1 MLNENSARMPNKLI
15 YLLKRLSDD
24 WYCTELCHANL
35 KGFNNSYI
43 PLFMSI
49 GTKGIS
55 NSRLASNLSIT
66 KQAASKVIKELEE
79 LNLVKS
85 EKCSTD
91 GRSMMLYLTD
101 SGIRFYEHIKN
112 QMVELEHEYKKVV
125 GARNYENAIDVMLKL
140 VEYHEHMNR
149 EHMNKAVLN

>member
-1 MLNENSARMPNKLI
+1 MLNENSSRMASRLL

-55 NSRLASNLSIT
+55 NSKLAANLSIT

-79 LNLVKS
+79 LELVRS
-85 EKCSTD
+85 EKCNTD

-101 SGIRFYEHIKN
+101 EGIRFYEHIRS
-112 QMVELEHEYKKVV
+112 QMLSLEKEYKKVV
-125 GARNYENAIDVMLKL
+125 GTKNYETAINVMLKL
-140 VEYHEHMNR
+140 VEYHQHM
-149 EHMNKAVLN
+149 EKAALN

>member
-1 MLNENSARMPNKLI
+1 MLNENASRMTSRLL

-49 GTKGIS
+49 GTQGIS
-55 NSRLASNLSIT
+55 NSKLAANLSIT

-79 LNLVKS
+79 LELVRS

-101 SGIRFYEHIKN
+101 EGIRFYEHIKS
-112 QMVELEHEYKKVV
+112 QMLSLEKEYKKVV
-125 GARNYENAIDVMLKL
+125 GTKNYETAINVMLKL
-140 VEYHEHMNR
+140 VEYHQHM
-149 EHMNKAVLN
+149 EKAAIN

>member
-1 MLNENSARMPNKLI
+1 MLNEDTTRLPSKLL

-43 PLFMSI
+43 PMFMSI

-55 NSRLASNLSIT
+55 TSKLAANLSIT

-79 LNLVKS
+79 LDLVRS

-101 SGIRFYEHIKN
+101 QGVSFYEHIAS
-112 QMVELEHEYKKVV
+112 QMVALEKEYKKVV
-125 GARNYENAIDVMLKL
+125 GTKNYENAINVLLKL
-140 VEYHEHMNR
+140 VEYHQNLEKAAMN
-149 EHMNKAVLN
+149 

>member
-1 MLNENSARMPNKLI
+1 MLNEDTTRLASRLL

-43 PLFMSI
+43 PMFMSI

-55 NSRLASNLSIT
+55 TSKLAANLSIT

-79 LNLVKS
+79 LNLVRS

-91 GRSMMLYLTD
+91 ARSIMLYLTD
-101 SGIRFYEHIKN
+101 EGIGFYEHLRSQMKALEN
-112 QMVELEHEYKKVV
+112 QYKKVV
-125 GARNYENAIDVMLKL
+125 GAKNYENAINVMLKL
-140 VEYHEHMNR
+140 VEFHQHHE
-149 EHMNKAVLN
+149 KAAVN

>member
-1 MLNENSARMPNKLI
+1 MLNEDTTRMTNRLL

-24 WYCTELCHANL
+24 WYCTKLCHANL
-35 KGFNNSYI
+35 EGFNNSYL

-55 NSRLASNLSIT
+55 NSKLASTLNIT

-91 GRSMMLYLTD
+91 GRSMMLYLTED
-101 SGIRFYEHIKN
+101 GIHFYEHIRN
-112 QMVELEHEYKKVV
+112 QMITLEQEYKKVV
-125 GARNYENAIDVMLKL
+125 GARNYETAINVMLKL
-140 VEYHEHMNR
+140 VDYHEH
-149 EHMNKAVLN
+149 LN

>member
-1 MLNENSARMPNKLI
+1 MLNEDTNRMTNRLL
-15 YLLKRLSDD
+15 YLLKRLSDN
-24 WYCTELCHANL
+24 WYCNELCHANL
-35 KGFNNSYI
+35 DGFNNSHI

-49 GTKGIS
+49 GTTGIS
-55 NSRLASNLSIT
+55 NSKLAANLSIT

-101 SGIRFYEHIKN
+101 DGVRFYEHIKR
-112 QMVELEHEYKKVV
+112 Q
-125 GARNYENAIDVMLKL
+125 
-140 VEYHEHMNR
+140 
-149 EHMNKAVLN
+149 

>member
-1 MLNENSARMPNKLI
+1 MTNRLL

-24 WYCTELCHANL
+24 WYCTKLCHANL
-35 KGFNNSYI
+35 EGFNNSYL

-55 NSRLASNLSIT
+55 NSKLASTLNIT

-91 GRSMMLYLTD
+91 GRSMMLYLTED
-101 SGIRFYEHIKN
+101 GIHFYEHIRN
-112 QMVELEHEYKKVV
+112 QMITLEQEYKKVV
-125 GARNYENAIDVMLKL
+125 GARNYETAINVMLKL
-140 VEYHEHMNR
+140 VDYHEH
-149 EHMNKAVLN
+149 LN

>member
-1 MLNENSARMPNKLI
+1 MLNEDTTRIPSRLF

-49 GTKGIS
+49 GTKGIA
-55 NSRLASNLSIT
+55 NGRLASNLNIT

-79 LNLVKS
+79 LELVRS

-101 SGIRFYEHIKN
+101 KGIGFYEHIKG
-112 QMVELEHEYKKVV
+112 QMVTLVQEYKKEV
-125 GARNYENAIDVMLKL
+125 GAKNYETAINVMMKL
-140 VEYHEHMNR
+140 VEYHEHL
-149 EHMNKAVLN
+149 NKAVKV

>member
-1 MLNENSARMPNKLI
+1 MTSRLL

-55 NSRLASNLSIT
+55 NSKLASNLSIT

-79 LNLVKS
+79 LELVRS

-101 SGIRFYEHIKN
+101 EGISFYEHLKS
-112 QMVELEHEYKKVV
+112 QMGTLEQEYKKVV
-125 GARNYENAIDVMLKL
+125 GVKNYENAINVMLKL
-140 VEYHEHMNR
+140 VEYHEHL
-149 EHMNKAVLN
+149 NKAMKV

>member
-1 MLNENSARMPNKLI
+1 MLNEDTTRMTSKLL
-15 YLLKRLSDD
+15 YLLKRLSDE
-24 WYCTELCHANL
+24 WYCNELCHANL

-55 NSRLASNLSIT
+55 NSKLASNLSIT

-79 LNLVKS
+79 LELVRS
-85 EKCSTD
+85 EKCCTD

-101 SGIRFYEHIKN
+101 KGISFYEHIKG
-112 QMVELEHEYKKVV
+112 QMVTLEQEYKKEV
-125 GARNYENAIDVMLKL
+125 GAKNYETAINVMLKL
-140 VEYHEHMNR
+140 VEYHEHL
-149 EHMNKAVLN
+149 NKAVKV

>member
-1 MLNENSARMPNKLI
+1 MLNENSTRMASRLL

-49 GTKGIS
+49 GTNGIS
-55 NSRLASNLSIT
+55 NSKLAANLSIT

-79 LNLVKS
+79 LELVRS

-101 SGIRFYEHIKN
+101 EGINFYEHLRS
-112 QMVELEHEYKKVV
+112 QMLALEKEYKKVV
-125 GARNYENAIDVMLKL
+125 GTKNYETAINVMLKL
-140 VEYHEHMNR
+140 VEYHQNME
-149 EHMNKAVLN
+149 KAALN

>member
-1 MLNENSARMPNKLI
+1 MLNEDTSRMASKLL

-43 PLFMSI
+43 PMFMSI

-55 NSRLASNLSIT
+55 NSKLASNLSIT

-79 LNLVKS
+79 LHLVRS
-85 EKCSTD
+85 EKCNTD

-101 SGIRFYEHIKN
+101 EGIRFYEHISR
-112 QMVELEHEYKKVV
+112 QMTALEEEYKKVV
-125 GARNYENAIDVMLKL
+125 GAKNYETAINVLVKL
-140 VEYHEHMNR
+140 VAYHQNLE
-149 EHMNKAVLN
+149 KAPLD

>member
-1 MLNENSARMPNKLI
+1 MLNGDATRMTSRLL

-79 LNLVKS
+79 LELVRS

-101 SGIRFYEHIKN
+101 EGISFYEHIKS
-112 QMVELEHEYKKVV
+112 QMETLEQEYKKVA
-125 GARNYENAIDVMLKL
+125 GAKNYETAVNVMLKL
-140 VEYHEHMNR
+140 VEYHEHL
-149 EHMNKAVLN
+149 NKAVKV

>member
-1 MLNENSARMPNKLI
+1 MLNEDTTRMTNRLL

-24 WYCTELCHANL
+24 WYCTKLCHANL
-35 KGFNNSYI
+35 EGFNNSYL

-55 NSRLASNLSIT
+55 NSKLASTLNIT

-79 LNLVKS
+79 LELVKS

-91 GRSMMLYLTD
+91 GRSMMLYLTED
-101 SGIRFYEHIKN
+101 GIQFYEHIRN
-112 QMVELEHEYKKVV
+112 QMITLEQEYKKVV
-125 GARNYENAIDVMLKL
+125 GARNYETAINVMLKL
-140 VEYHEHMNR
+140 VDYHEH
-149 EHMNKAVLN
+149 LN

>member
-1 MLNENSARMPNKLI
+1 MLNEDTTRMTNRLL

-24 WYCTELCHANL
+24 WYCTKLCHANL
-35 KGFNNSYI
+35 EGFNNSYL

-55 NSRLASNLSIT
+55 NSKLASTLSIT

-79 LNLVKS
+79 LGLVKS

-91 GRSMMLYLTD
+91 GRSMMLYLTED
-101 SGIRFYEHIKN
+101 GIHFYEHIRN
-112 QMVELEHEYKKVV
+112 QMIALEENYKKVV
-125 GARNYENAIDVMLKL
+125 GARNYETAINVMLKL
-140 VEYHEHMNR
+140 VDYHEN
-149 EHMNKAVLN
+149 LN

>member
-1 MLNENSARMPNKLI
+1 MLNEDTTRMTNRLL

-24 WYCTELCHANL
+24 WYCTKLCHANL
-35 KGFNNSYI
+35 EGFNNSYL

-55 NSRLASNLSIT
+55 NSKLASTLNIT

-79 LNLVKS
+79 LELVKS

-91 GRSMMLYLTD
+91 GRSMMLYLTED
-101 SGIRFYEHIKN
+101 GIHFYEHIRN
-112 QMVELEHEYKKVV
+112 QMINLEQEYKKVV
-125 GARNYENAIDVMLKL
+125 GARNYETAINVMLKL
-140 VEYHEHMNR
+140 VDYHEH
-149 EHMNKAVLN
+149 LN

>member
-1 MLNENSARMPNKLI
+1 MLNEDTTRMTNRLL

-24 WYCTELCHANL
+24 WYCTKLCHSNL
-35 KGFNNSYI
+35 EGFNNSYL

-55 NSRLASNLSIT
+55 NSKLASTLSIT

-79 LNLVKS
+79 LGLVKS

-91 GRSMMLYLTD
+91 GRSMMLYLTED
-101 SGIRFYEHIKN
+101 GIHFYEHIRN
-112 QMVELEHEYKKVV
+112 QMIALEQNYKKVV
-125 GARNYENAIDVMLKL
+125 GARNYETAINVMLKL
-140 VEYHEHMNR
+140 VDYHEN
-149 EHMNKAVLN
+149 LN